1 MKKCIDKTR
10 QIWYT
15 LSWKEGW
22 DVVIDNDTTE
32 KIIDVLGIMSTFDW
46 MVGKIK
52 KLYEKLR
59 KHGKHERK

>member
-1 MKKCIDKTR
+1 M
-10 QIWYT
+10 
-15 LSWKEGW
+15 
-22 DVVIDNDTTE
+22 VIDNDTTE

-46 MVGKIK
+46 MGGKIK